1 MFSSIALD
9 YAHEQSNATIKSD
22 GGASGLTQNLEALQ
36 RWMVAGPELVRIT
49 VEFEVSMERLHQ
61 RSSNTN
67 HHDQTKSN
75 QVTIAQHVKSL
86 VEVIEEMGNPFLEDS
101 KDLLV
106 LNTRYIADTAV
117 ASSVCCA
124 EETGKNQYQTYI
136 NERLHQ
142 RSILISDLIKRNKL
156 PFVQSTSS
164 QRKIKGK
171 PPSVVFEKRCVLI
184 LPALHSM
191 PIKRWRF
198 R

>member
-9 YAHEQSNATIKSD
+9 HAHEKNYATIKSD
-22 GGASGLTQNLEALQ
+22 GGGAIGLTQNPEALQ

-49 VEFEVSMERLHQ
+49 AEFEVSMERLHQ

-101 KDLLV
+101 KDLLA
-106 LNTRYIADTAV
+106 LNTRDIADTAV

-124 EETGKNQYQTYI
+124 EETGKNQY
-136 NERLHQ
+136 
-142 RSILISDLIKRNKL
+142 
-156 PFVQSTSS
+156 
-164 QRKIKGK
+164 
-171 PPSVVFEKRCVLI
+171 
-184 LPALHSM
+184 
-191 PIKRWRF
+191 
-198 R
+198 